1 MPPDAASIFLQKE
14 QINEKTQ
21 YGMPTRE
28 VSPADE
34 NGIHLRRRSRVGQHN
49 RALLRRGQLPL
60 CRNGQRSFKDRWKE
74 NNHGRYRH

>member
-21 YGMPTRE
+21 YGMPTRK

-49 RALLRRGQLPL
+49 RALSERTEVF
-60 CRNGQRSFKDRWKE
+60 QR
-74 NNHGRYRH
+74 